1 MNKWEKL
8 LLLKSRPNCDANCVL
23 SQSERAQKTYL
34 WCQGTRLINF
44 SNKTAY
50 NFLTFVIAGW
60 FTLETKNVLTQIL
73 RSYLQ
78 ERKKNEKI
86 TLLFMETLACFY
98 ETYASIFL
106 ISQCSICY
114 EDNPPSPNPKITFA
128 SNFEQNVGW
137 RAVLVKQSDLFCF

>member
-8 LLLKSRPNCDANCVL
+8 LLLKSRDNCDANCVL
-23 SQSERAQKTYL
+23 SQNERAQKTYL
-34 WCQGTRLINF
+34 QCQGTRLINF

-50 NFLTFVIAGW
+50 NVLTFVIAGW

-86 TLLFMETLACFY
+86 TPLFMETLACFY
-98 ETYASIFL
+98 ETYANIFL
-106 ISQCSICY
+106 ISQ
-114 EDNPPSPNPKITFA
+114 
-128 SNFEQNVGW
+128 
-137 RAVLVKQSDLFCF
+137 